1 MNNEKKD
8 RSGGFP
14 AKLLLV
20 SYAMRRVTY
29 LIRGLV
35 GGYVLYLMYQLLGE
49 SVKSGEPLSVALT
62 VFGVVLTI
70 AGVYFVVGAVYGLVT
85 GIYEE
90 NGPDAGE
97 KTEDNEEKSEE

>member
-29 LIRGLV
+29 LIRGL
-35 GGYVLYLMYQLLGE
+35 
-49 SVKSGEPLSVALT
+49 A
-62 VFGVVLTI
+62 
-70 AGVYFVVGAVYGLVT
+70 T

-90 NGPDAGE
+90 NDPETGE
-97 KTEDNEEKSEE
+97 KTENNEEKSEE